1 MTMFLRLKTI
11 FSTLSNS
18 CSFIPEMTASAGGC
32 FGEVKIKGISLN
44 TFHLSPEAA
53 TAAIETVTQ
62 ETGLFCTDA
71 VRFGAQGLLSAIYA

>member
-1 MTMFLRLKTI
+1 MTV
-11 FSTLSNS
+11 
-18 CSFIPEMTASAGGC
+18 SAGGC

-53 TAAIETVTQ
+53 TAVIETLTK

-71 VRFGAQGLLSAIYA
+71 VCFGAQGLLSAIGV